1 MNSLRFFSNRRFW
14 KKWKSR
20 NSSVNYFLMCPRE
33 NFTNVGEMSFSDII
47 QDPWGKG
54 KNGRLSSR
62 WGSKL

>member
-1 MNSLRFFSNRRFW
+1 
-14 KKWKSR
+14 
-20 NSSVNYFLMCPRE
+20 MCPRE